1 MKREIEVGEG
11 NREKRKRRSIFK
23 TNYAAQE
30 LSFEK

>member
-11 NREKRKRRSIFK
+11 NREKRKRRSKFEA
-23 TNYAAQE
+23 NYAAQE